1 MFVGGIDKEDV
12 DLKKKFFK
20 INFNEYVLRL
30 EMKIFLFLVFIFR
43 FFFFN
48 TVYILSNKMIGLV
61 RILQVMLVFFFSF
74 FDSSGIILLFIIVIL
89 E

>member
-12 DLKKKFFK
+12 DLKKKIFK

-61 RILQVMLVFFFSF
+61 RIL
-74 FDSSGIILLFIIVIL
+74 
-89 E
+89 